1 MDSQLH
7 VRMELVPSGRM
18 HMTVAGE
25 LDLGVAS
32 HFDDLAGLVVA
43 AGATVVE
50 LDLADVTFIDVS
62 GSRALSCFS
71 ERLEMHGVDVV
82 HGACSRVVIRLRE
95 LLAGQ
100 GAGRNLFD
108 AAAAETGADMMML
121 SETRS

>member
-7 VRMELVPSGRM
+7 VRMEVVPSGRM
-18 HMTVAGE
+18 LMTVAGE

-32 HFDDLAGLVVA
+32 HVDDLAGLVVA

-62 GSRALSCFS
+62 GSRALSTFAQH
-71 ERLEMHGVDVV
+71 LEMHGVDVV
-82 HGACSRVVIRLRE
+82 HGACSRVVTRLGE

-100 GAGRNLFD
+100 GAGRNVFS
-108 AAAAETGADMMML
+108 AAAAKTGADMLML
-121 SETRS
+121 SESRS

>member
-25 LDLGVAS
+25 LDLAVAS
-32 HFDDLAGLVVA
+32 HLDDLAGLVVA

-62 GSRALSCFS
+62 GSRALSLFAH
-71 ERLEMHGVDVV
+71 RLEMHRVDVV
-82 HGACSRVVIRLRE
+82 HGACSRVVTRLRE

-100 GAGRNLFD
+100 GTGRIVFD

-121 SETRS
+121 SETCS